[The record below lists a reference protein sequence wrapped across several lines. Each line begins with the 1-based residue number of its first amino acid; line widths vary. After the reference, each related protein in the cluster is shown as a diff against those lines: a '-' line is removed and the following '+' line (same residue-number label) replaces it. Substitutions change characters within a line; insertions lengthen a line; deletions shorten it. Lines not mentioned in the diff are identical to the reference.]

1 MSNATT
7 YTITVGLESPKLTVE
22 ECRIF
27 AYIAAAKHFPSGHT
41 IVEATGRWESPDR
54 GIVDEPSLIITVIG
68 EGTAYRAAVGAFCF
82 DYKKGCFQDAV
93 LLQITKPETY
103 WI

>member
-1 MSNATT
+1 MSLTTT
-7 YTITVGLESPKLTVE
+7 YAITVGLESPELTVE
-22 ECRIF
+22 QCRAF
-27 AYIAAAKHFPSGHT
+27 AFIAAGKYFPLGHT
-41 IVEATGRWESPDR
+41 IVEAAGRWESPER

-68 EGTAYRAAVGAFCF
+68 HDVDEAVRGFVT

-93 LLQITKPETY
+93 LLQITKPETL